1 MHCQIMVRDHGN
13 IKTAWISGEDRPSVP
28 DASGTGGSR

>member
-13 IKTAWISGEDRPSVP
+13 IKTVWVSSNDRPSAP
-28 DASGTGGSR
+28 DVSGMGGSR